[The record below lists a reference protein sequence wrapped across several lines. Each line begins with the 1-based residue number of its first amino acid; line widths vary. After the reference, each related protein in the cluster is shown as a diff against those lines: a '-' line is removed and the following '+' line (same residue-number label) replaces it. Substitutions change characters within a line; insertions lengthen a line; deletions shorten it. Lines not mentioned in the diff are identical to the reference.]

1 MSFLEKKIKDNTDFF
16 DNQPLPVG
24 HKKRF
29 SGRLDKIRKEEIK
42 SDRWSNIFRIA
53 AVAIILISGYFV
65 IRNFSFDDLGNAV
78 IEGVTEISLGSE
90 IENVFA
96 YYDALSQQKVDEI
109 DELAPNSTEASR
121 IKQMAQLQLQSL
133 DANLAEIEKE
143 YAKYPESKQLKAAL
157 VNNKRKK
164 AEIMDNILKQ
174 LDEAKIAQ
182 DSRKNEQPNNT
193 NP

>member
-1 MSFLEKKIKDNTDFF
+1 M
-16 DNQPLPVG
+16 
-24 HKKRF
+24 
-29 SGRLDKIRKEEIK
+29 
-42 SDRWSNIFRIA
+42 RIA

-65 IRNFSFDDLGNAV
+65 IRNISFDDIGNAV
-78 IEGVTEISLGSE
+78 MDGVTEISLGTE

-109 DELAPNSTEASR
+109 DELAPNKTEAAR
-121 IKQMAQLQLQSL
+121 IKQIAQAQLQDL

-182 DSRKNEQPNNT
+182 ENQQTQIEPIS

>member
-16 DNQPLPVG
+16 DNQPLPEG

-29 SGRLDKIRKEEIK
+29 TDRLDNIRREEIK
-42 SDRWSNIFRIA
+42 SDRWSNFMRIA

-65 IRNFSFDDLGNAV
+65 IRNISFDDIGNAV
-78 IEGVTEISLGSE
+78 MDGVTEISLGTE

-109 DELAPNSTEASR
+109 DELAPNSSEAIR
-121 IKQMAQLQLQSL
+121 IKQIAQQQLQSL

-182 DSRKNEQPNNT
+182 ENQQTQIEPIS

>member
-16 DNQPLPVG
+16 DNQPMPEG
-24 HKKRF
+24 HQQRF
-29 SGRLDKIRKEEIK
+29 SERLDKIKKEEIK
-42 SDRWSNIFRIA
+42 SDRWSNIYRIA
-53 AVAIILISGYFV
+53 AVAIILVSGYFV
-65 IRNFSFDDLGNAV
+65 IRNISFDDLENAV
-78 IEGVTEISLGSE
+78 INGVTEISLGTE

-109 DELAPNSTEASR
+109 DELAPNETEAIR
-121 IKQMAQLQLQSL
+121 VKQIARQQLQSL

-174 LDEAKIAQ
+174 LDDAKTAREIRETQ
-182 DSRKNEQPNNT
+182 IPNNT

>member
-16 DNQPLPVG
+16 DDQPIPDG

-29 SGRLDKIRKEEIK
+29 SERLDKIRHKEIK
-42 SDRWSNIFRIA
+42 SDRWSNIMRIA
-53 AVAIILISGYFV
+53 AVAIILISGFFI
-65 IRNFSFDDLGNAV
+65 IRNISIDDLGNAV
-78 IEGVTEISLGSE
+78 INGVTEISYGSE
-90 IENVFA
+90 IQNVFA
-96 YYDALSQQKVDEI
+96 YYDAISQQKVDEI
-109 DELAPNSTEASR
+109 DELAPNNEEASR
-121 IKQMAQLQLQSL
+121 IKQIAQRQLQSL

-164 AEIMDNILKQ
+164 AEIMDQILKQ

-182 DSRKNEQPNNT
+182 ENNEFKPPQNT
-193 NP
+193 HP

>member
-16 DNQPLPVG
+16 DNQPVPEG

-29 SGRLDKIRKEEIK
+29 TDRLDKIQSKEIK
-42 SDRWSNIFRIA
+42 SEWWSNFMRIA

-65 IRNFSFDDLGNAV
+65 IRNISFDDLGNAV
-78 IEGVTEISLGSE
+78 MDGVTEISLGTE

-109 DELAPNSTEASR
+109 DELAPNKTEAAR
-121 IKQMAQLQLQSL
+121 IKQIAQAQLQDL

-174 LDEAKIAQ
+174 LDETKIAQ
-182 DSRKNEQPNNT
+182 ENQQTQIEPIA